1 MIRKNPMSRSPN
13 TERVSHFKSQKEE
26 VIPGPISMNIGN
38 RVAFVKKINRE
49 NTTINNRL
57 NSIRSVVPEA
67 DKLVSDD

>member
-1 MIRKNPMSRSPN
+1 
-13 TERVSHFKSQKEE
+13 
-26 VIPGPISMNIGN
+26 MNIGN

-67 DKLVSDD
+67 EKLVSDDQAKFENYRKFASRYKGEQPDEYLAKLQANKV